1 MSGVDRFNLDNAVV
15 RSIYGCHPE
24 RHNTRL
30 KKCSPVNWDLADKS
44 RSVYAQYGFPEI
56 PQYYGLLR
64 TSRYIINNIG
74 VQQVLFLRVIENLSV
89 FQQQNRHYSFGD
101 AYVAHKNTVE
111 NASLNTLRTS
121 TVERA
126 RVPAIAFHG
135 QNIRYKG
142 LGDDFKRWTD
152 QLTVARPISFRM

>member
-1 MSGVDRFNLDNAVV
+1 MTEPTNPGYHR
-15 RSIYGCHPE
+15 
-24 RHNTRL
+24 RL
-30 KKCSPVNWDLADKS
+30 L
-44 RSVYAQYGFPEI
+44 RSVFPPHLSTPNRRDTI
-56 PQYYGLLR
+56 NSYDSKQIR